1 MSRYDNRRVA
11 GDGRAD
17 HRINAMSG
25 GLLLIWIGIAM
36 LFDAGWGF
44 GLLVVGIILL
54 GEQAARWIFQVKFN
68 KFWVVAG
75 IVALIAGVLFLFGVE
90 VSFVPILLIAAGI
103 ALLLSIFGK
112 ENKGENKI

>member
-1 MSRYDNRRVA
+1 MSMDDNRTVTE
-11 GDGRAD
+11 DGRTD
-17 HRINAMSG
+17 RKVNAVSG

-54 GEQAARWIFQVKFN
+54 GEQAARWIFQVKFD

-75 IVALIAGVLFLFGVE
+75 TASLVAGVLILSGVE
-90 VSFVPILLIAAGI
+90 VSLVPILLIAAGI
-103 ALLLSIFGK
+103 ALLLSIRGK
-112 ENKGENKI
+112 ENKGK